1 MSKGAALAV
10 LGLAAAACASARG
23 VEPVPIRAADF
34 RPAQI
39 RQPAFLVRLTF
50 AGQRSDRE
58 REALPVEY
66 EGALLE
72 GLNARAVL
80 ARDVQVVAGRNAK
93 LDARAALERARA
105 LGADHAIVVDVRVSA
120 DEPIFCRGSR
130 RPFRAPATVWSQ
142 SVQVLRTT
150 GGSACD
156 FQRITKYPRLTC
168 GRRASA
174 RWSSSRPRSSCELA
188 ARPAAG
194 GARREA
200 AARPGTRS

>member
-50 AGQRSDRE
+50 AGHSDRE

-93 LDARAALERARA
+93 LDARAALARARA
-105 LGADHAIVVDVRVSA
+105 
-120 DEPIFCRGSR
+120 
-130 RPFRAPATVWSQ
+130 
-142 SVQVLRTT
+142 
-150 GGSACD
+150 
-156 FQRITKYPRLTC
+156 
-168 GRRASA
+168 
-174 RWSSSRPRSSCELA
+174 
-188 ARPAAG
+188 
-194 GARREA
+194 
-200 AARPGTRS
+200 PG